1 MMLAEFILGF
11 LASPLIVK
19 LFLEISVALTVGRL
33 AKNDTEGVVA
43 WAYGALA
50 FLAARDILNEFLPT
64 TIVPLFMTMLVPVF
78 APGAVAWRPRRKLFV
93 VSASIMLAVGVL
105 PFLLAAA
112 GVLPAMTLRIVP
124 VLTVLTALVALMIP
138 RRDEE
143 GEATLTTGGKTSLAA
158 ALLLAPLFI
167 LFATEASPILHR
179 LVVPASYVFFL
190 ALMLEYGK
198 KLEQTLV
205 KDRDALSD
213 NIDTLYG
220 FVLRAS
226 DSLRAGADLDK
237 LMDYVAQTL
246 AEETRASG
254 SMVLMIDDFEDVVG
268 TYAVNGEFPPITMVP
283 DEIPHSREAR
293 SEWLRDLKIKVGEG
307 LIGEAAQ
314 SGKAALIRD
323 AGMDSRIV
331 VHEVD
336 AVGSVIAVPFLI
348 EDRVI
353 GVGVVARKRNAE
365 PFADADFD
373 RAVLL
378 ASFASLVINNV
389 FSFQEVTEKS
399 DIDTAASIAEDIQKA
414 LQPKRIPDLT
424 HATFG
429 SFSAP
434 ARGVCGDY
442 YDVIVARRDRVYL
455 VMGDV
460 AGKGVSASL
469 IMVMIRAILHLV
481 TNTDKDASTILNWVN
496 RGITGKIDIDHFAT
510 LQILIY
516 NPLTGDCE
524 FANAGHRHPLVW
536 REATGLVDAI
546 EMQSVPIGVEKNT
559 EYASTH
565 FKLDDGDVILL
576 YTDGVVEMINQA
588 GRQYGVK
595 SLTTMLHKFHEL
607 SPKDIAAKI
616 NADVHAFGGNARQ
629 HDDQTLLAMK
639 AKL

>member
-1 MMLAEFILGF
+1 MMLAEFMQGF
-11 LASPLIVK
+11 LATPLIIK
-19 LFLEISVALTVGRL
+19 LFLEAAVALSVGVL
-33 AKNDTEGVVA
+33 AKNDALGVA
-43 WAYGALA
+43 PWTYGALA
-50 FLAARDILNEFLPT
+50 FLALRDIVGEYAPAGFAAALASAL
-64 TIVPLFMTMLVPVF
+64 VPLFALGAINWKTRRRSFGVASAVVAIVALIPLAIAALGTAAPFMLRL
-78 APGAVAWRPRRKLFV
+78 APAATAVAALIVLAIP
-93 VSASIMLAVGVL
+93 SGEEHEASLSG
-105 PFLLAAA
+105 
-112 GVLPAMTLRIVP
+112 
-124 VLTVLTALVALMIP
+124 
-138 RRDEE
+138 
-143 GEATLTTGGKTSLAA
+143 GGKAWLVG
-158 ALLLAPLFI
+158 ALLLPPAFDLFFPGAAI
-167 LFATEASPILHR
+167 VLNRI
-179 LVVPASYVFFL
+179 VVPAAYVMYL
-190 ALMLEYGK
+190 AVILDYGK
-198 KLEQTLV
+198 ALERSLV
-205 KDRDALSD
+205 VDRDALSD

-220 FVLRAS
+220 FVLHAS

-246 AEETRASG
+246 AEETKASG
-254 SMVLMIDDFEDVVG
+254 SLVLMIDDFEDVVG
-268 TYAVNGEFPPITMVP
+268 TYAVYGDFPPISRVP
-283 DEIPHSREAR
+283 DEVPRTREGR
-293 SEWLRDLKIKVGEG
+293 IEWLRELKVKVGEG
-307 LIGEAAQ
+307 FIGETAQ
-314 SGKAALIRD
+314 TGKAALIED
-323 AGMDSRIV
+323 ASADPRIFI
-331 VHEVD
+331 HASEP
-336 AVGSVIAVPFLI
+336 VGSVIAVPFLI

-353 GVGVVARKRNAE
+353 GVGVVARKRTAA

-399 DIDTAASIAEDIQKA
+399 DIDTAASISADIQKA
-414 LQPKRIPDLT
+414 LQPKRIADLP
-424 HATFG
+424 HASFG
-429 SFSAP
+429 SFSSP

-442 YDVIVARRDRVYL
+442 YDVIVARKDRVYL

-460 AGKGVSASL
+460 AGKGISASL

-524 FANAGHRHPLVW
+524 FANAGHRNPLVW
-536 REATGLVDAI
+536 RESTGLVDAI

-565 FKLDDGDVILL
+565 FKLGNGDVILL
-576 YTDGVVEMINQA
+576 YTDGVVEAINQA
-588 GRQYGVK
+588 GKQYGVK

-616 NADVHAFGGNARQ
+616 NSDVHAFGGITRQ